1 MGVTDRADAA
11 AADDRPGDP
20 PTGDA
25 FRPMVSLLLALY
37 LLYRRRTT
45 DGSELD
51 GSDPDDADDPDATPA
66 R

>member
-1 MGVTDRADAA
+1 MGATDRADAA

-20 PTGDA
+20 PTGEG

-45 DGSELD
+45 DGSDL
-51 GSDPDDADDPDATPA
+51 DDADDPDATPA